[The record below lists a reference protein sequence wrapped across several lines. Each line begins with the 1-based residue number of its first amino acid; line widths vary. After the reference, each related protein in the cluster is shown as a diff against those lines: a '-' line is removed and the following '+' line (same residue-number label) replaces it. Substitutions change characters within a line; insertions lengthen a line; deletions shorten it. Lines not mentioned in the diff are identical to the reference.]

1 MMKKKITSLF
11 LALVLAA
18 AMTGCSSPDNNSS
31 PSSQASSSAENSSV
45 SSAVSSTPGAPA
57 EDSSQPP
64 PESAASGEKIRV
76 AALKGPTAMGL
87 VKLMD
92 DNDHSEAPQY
102 DFSIYASPDEI
113 TPKLVQGELD
123 LAAVPANLASVLY
136 NKTEG
141 KIQVLAVNTLGVL
154 YIVESGDS
162 VNTVEDLRGR
172 TIFASGKG
180 STPEYALNYMLS
192 QNGIDPEKDVSIEW
206 RSEHSECVAALA
218 STENAVA
225 MLPQPFATTALTKN
239 ENIRIALDMTK
250 EWENLAQDNGSP
262 TTLITGVAVARTDFV
277 QQNPEA
283 VKKFLE
289 EYSSSVTYVTEQ
301 NDAAAELVGNYDIV
315 TAEVAKKA
323 LPQCNIT
330 FLSGSDM
337 KDKLSSYLSVLFE
350 QNPQAVGGKLPADDF
365 YYAG

>member
-1 MMKKKITSLF
+1 M
-11 LALVLAA
+11 
-18 AMTGCSSPDNNSS
+18 
-31 PSSQASSSAENSSV
+31 
-45 SSAVSSTPGAPA
+45 
-57 EDSSQPP
+57 
-64 PESAASGEKIRV
+64 
-76 AALKGPTAMGL
+76 
-87 VKLMD
+87 
-92 DNDHSEAPQY
+92 
-102 DFSIYASPDEI
+102 
-113 TPKLVQGELD
+113 
-123 LAAVPANLASVLY
+123 
-136 NKTEG
+136 
-141 KIQVLAVNTLGVL
+141 L

-250 EWENLAQDNGSP
+250 EWEKLAQDNGSP
-262 TTLITGVAVARTDFV
+262 TTLITGVAVARTDF
-277 QQNPEA
+277 
-283 VKKFLE
+283 
-289 EYSSSVTYVTEQ
+289 
-301 NDAAAELVGNYDIV
+301 
-315 TAEVAKKA
+315 VAKKA

>member
-1 MMKKKITSLF
+1 MMKRKITALLLS
-11 LALVLAA
+11 LVLAA
-18 AMTGCSSPDNNSS
+18 AMTGCGGPDSSASS
-31 PSSQASSSAENSSV
+31 SSQASSGTEGSPA
-45 SSAVSSTPGAPA
+45 SSAASSAPEA
-57 EDSSQPP
+57 SEEASSQPSSEP
-64 PESAASGEKIRV
+64 AASGEPIQV

-92 DNDHSEAPQY
+92 DNDSSGAPSY

-136 NKTEG
+136 NKTQG

-154 YIVESGDS
+154 YLVESGDS
-162 VNTVEDLRGR
+162 VSTVEDLRGR

-239 ENIRIALDMTK
+239 ESIRIALDMTE
-250 EWENLAQDNGSP
+250 EWEKLAQENGAP
-262 TTLITGVAVARTDFV
+262 TTLITGVAVARADFV
-277 QQNPEA
+277 QQNPDA

-289 EYSSSVTYVTEQ
+289 EYSGSVKYVTEH
-301 NDAAAELVGNYDIV
+301 NDEAAELVGKYGIV
-315 TAEVAKKA
+315 TAEVAKQA

-337 KDKLSSYLSVLFE
+337 KDKLSSYLSVLLE
-350 QNPQAVGGKLPADDF
+350 QNPQAVGGKLPGDDF